1 MNPFARPVLA
11 YELRHWDAG
20 PGRPHVVCASG
31 ELDLQAAPE
40 LRELLC
46 RLTELGTR
54 HFVVDLT
61 EATFMDSTTIGVLNG
76 RQRRLHLEGGS
87 LALVCTNGFLL
98 RTLEIA
104 GMGRV
109 FEIHATL
116 AGALSAS
123 AGAA

>member
-1 MNPFARPVLA
+1 MNPFARATVA
-11 YELRHWDAG
+11 YELRHWSAG
-20 PGRPHVVCASG
+20 VGRPHVLCASG

-46 RLTELGTR
+46 RLSDLGTR

-61 EATFMDSTTIGVLNG
+61 TATFMDSTAIGVLNG
-76 RQRRLHLEGGS
+76 RQRRLHLDGGS
-87 LALVCTNGFLL
+87 LVLVCTNEFLL

-109 FEIHATL
+109 FEIHQTL
-116 AGALSAS
+116 GGALAS
-123 AGAA
+123 FAGVA